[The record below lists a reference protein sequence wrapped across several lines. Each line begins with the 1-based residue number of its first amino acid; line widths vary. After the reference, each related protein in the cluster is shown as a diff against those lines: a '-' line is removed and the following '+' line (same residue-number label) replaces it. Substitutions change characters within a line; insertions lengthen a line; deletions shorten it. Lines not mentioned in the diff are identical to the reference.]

1 MELRL
6 WPRQQEALLTPATEI
21 LYGGAAGG
29 GKSHL
34 LRAASIIYSI
44 WVPGLITYIFRRTF
58 KELVSNHIHTPG
70 GYPELLR
77 PLIKAK
83 KVRWDKSNYLFEFD
97 NGSIVQLAH
106 SQWETDITTH
116 QGAQIGFLGIDEA
129 THFTEEM
136 IRFIRSRVRLG
147 GLEVPEKFKPMFPR
161 ILYCSN
167 PGGVG
172 HDYFKTNFVDHGEK
186 VWRAPPAD
194 GGMIR
199 RYVPAKLSD
208 NLTLTR
214 SDPGYAD
221 RLRGLGDSVLVDAML
236 SGDWDIMMKGM
247 FSDVWR
253 PDIHVVK
260 PFVIPQRWKID
271 RAHDWGSSA
280 PGGNLYFAESDGT
293 PFRDADGEE
302 CVVPRGSL
310 FVVGELYFADE
321 KRQGLRLFPEE
332 QANRMLAFEAE
343 RFPNR
348 NVKAGP
354 ADSSIWTTD
363 VTSDSIADKFEERG
377 VYFVKADKSPGS
389 RVHGWQLIRQ
399 MLRAS
404 MDRNPDQKH
413 MYIFDSCKNL
423 IRTIPMQ
430 QRDDKKIEDIDTRL
444 EDHLVDI
451 VRYRVLKLNQKVQ
464 LKQVIGL

>member
-6 WPRQQEALLTPATEI
+6 WPKQKAALLSPANEN

-34 LRAASIIYSI
+34 LRAASIVYSI

-70 GYPELLR
+70 GYPEMLR
-77 PLIKAK
+77 DFIKAK

-97 NGSIVQLAH
+97 NGSIIQLAH

-147 GLEVPEKFKPMFPR
+147 GLEVPAEYRKLFPR

-172 HDYFKTNFVDHGEK
+172 HDYFKTQFVDHGEK
-186 VWRAPPAD
+186 LWQAPATD
-194 GGMIR
+194 GGMTRKYIS
-199 RYVPAKLSD
+199 AKLAD
-208 NLTLTR
+208 NYTLTR

-221 RLRGLGDSVLVDAML
+221 RLRGLGDSALVDAML

-253 PDIHVVK
+253 PDVQVIH
-260 PFVIPQRWKID
+260 PFSIPKSWKID

-280 PGGNLYFAESDGT
+280 PGGNLYFAESDGSS
-293 PFRDADGEE
+293 FVDAQGEE
-302 CVVPRGSL
+302 RIVPRGSL

-321 KRQGLRLFPEE
+321 KRKGLGLFPDE
-332 QANRMLAFEAE
+332 QAKRMLAFEFE

-348 NVKAGP
+348 VVKAGP
-354 ADSSIWTTD
+354 ADASIWTTD
-363 VTSDSIADKFEERG
+363 QSSDSIYDQFEAEG
-377 VYFVKADKSPGS
+377 IFFIKSDKSPGS
-389 RVHGWQLIRQ
+389 RVHGWQLSRQ
-399 MLRAS
+399 MLRATI
-404 MDRNPDQKH
+404 DQNPEQKH
-413 MYIFDSCKNL
+413 LYITTDCPNL
-423 IRTIPMQ
+423 IRTLPMM
-430 QRDDKKIEDIDTRL
+430 QRDDKKIEDIDTQL
-444 EDHLVDI
+444 EDHLCDI
-451 VRYRVLKLNQKVQ
+451 LRYRILRLNQQVI
-464 LKQVIGL
+464 LKPVIGL

>member
-6 WPRQQEALLTPATEI
+6 WPRQREALLSEANEN

-70 GYPELLR
+70 GYPEMLR
-77 PLIKAK
+77 DFIKTK
-83 KVRWDKSNYLFEFD
+83 KVRWDKSNYLFEFN
-97 NGSIVQLAH
+97 NGSIIQLAH

-129 THFTEEM
+129 THFTESM
-136 IRFIRSRVRLG
+136 VRFIRSRVRLG
-147 GLEVPEKFKPMFPR
+147 GLEVPEQYKGMFPR

-186 VWRAPPAD
+186 LWEAPPSD
-194 GGMIR
+194 GGMTR
-199 RYVPAKLSD
+199 RYIPAKLAD
-208 NLTLTR
+208 NYTLTR

-221 RLRGLGDSVLVDAML
+221 RLRGLGDSALVDAML

-253 PDIHVVK
+253 PDVQVIH
-260 PFVIPQRWKID
+260 PFKIPLTWKVD
-271 RAHDWGSSA
+271 RGHDWGSSA
-280 PGGNLYFAESDGT
+280 PGGNLYFAESNGDS
-293 PFRDADGEE
+293 FIDANGEE
-302 CVVPRGSL
+302 RIVPRGSL
-310 FVVGELYFADE
+310 FVVGELYFANE
-321 KRQGLRLFPEE
+321 KREGLKLWPGE
-332 QANRMLAFEAE
+332 QARRMRNYEAE
-343 RFPNR
+343 RFPSR
-348 NVKAGP
+348 IVRPGP
-354 ADSSIWTTD
+354 ADNSIWTTD
-363 VTSDSIADKFEERG
+363 QSSDSIHDKFELEG
-377 VYFVKADKSPGS
+377 ISFIKADKTPGS
-389 RVHGWQLIRQ
+389 RIVGWQLIRQ
-399 MLRAS
+399 MMRATI
-404 MDRNPDQKH
+404 DQFDDQKH
-413 MYIFDSCKNL
+413 LYITTDCPHL
-423 IRTIPMQ
+423 IRTLPMM
-430 QRDDKKIEDIDTRL
+430 QRDDKKVEDIDTAL
-444 EDHLVDI
+444 EDHLMDI
-451 VRYRVLKLNQKVQ
+451 LRYRTLKLNQMIQ

>member
-1 MELRL
+1 VELRL
-6 WPRQQEALLTPATEI
+6 WPKQQEALLSPANEN

-70 GYPELLR
+70 GYPEMLR
-77 PLIKAK
+77 DFLKNK

-97 NGSIVQLAH
+97 NGSIIQLAH

-129 THFTEEM
+129 THFTEGM
-136 IRFIRSRVRLG
+136 VRFIRSRVRLG
-147 GLEVPEKFKPMFPR
+147 GLEVPEQYRHMFPR

-172 HDYFKTNFVDHGEK
+172 HDYFKTNFVDHGDEM
-186 VWRAPPAD
+186 WRAPATD
-194 GGMIR
+194 GGMTR
-199 RYVPAKLSD
+199 KYVPAKLAD
-208 NLTLTR
+208 NYTLTR

-221 RLRGLGDSVLVDAML
+221 RLRGLGDSALVDAML

-253 PDIHVVK
+253 PDLQVIR
-260 PFVIPQRWKID
+260 PFLIPKSWKID

-280 PGGNLYFAESDGT
+280 PGGNLYFAQSDGGS
-293 PFRDADGEE
+293 FVDANGNERE
-302 CVVPRGSL
+302 VPRGSL
-310 FVVGELYFADE
+310 FVVGELYFANE
-321 KRQGLRLFPEE
+321 KRQGLKLWPDE
-332 QANRMLAFEAE
+332 QAKRMKIYERE

-348 NVKAGP
+348 EVRPGP
-354 ADSSIWTTD
+354 ADSAIWTTD
-363 VTSDSIADKFEERG
+363 QSSDSIADQFLAQG
-377 VYFVKADKSPGS
+377 VAFTKADKTPGS
-389 RVHGWQLIRQ
+389 RAVGWQLIRQ
-399 MLRAS
+399 MMRATI
-404 MDRNPDQKH
+404 DKNPEQKQL
-413 MYIFDSCKNL
+413 YITTDCPNL
-423 IRTIPMQ
+423 IRTLPMMQ
-430 QRDDKKIEDIDTRL
+430 MDDKKPEDIDTQL
-444 EDHLVDI
+444 EDHLMDI
-451 VRYRVLKLNQKVQ
+451 LRYRVLKLNQQIQ
-464 LKQVIGL
+464 LRKVIGL